1 MPGTKAGLAKLE
13 EFCSKKL
20 KQFVTN
26 RNDPTTDNLSGLS
39 PWLHFGEFNV
49 GLECSYHRFYW
60 PNVILS

>member
-20 KQFVTN
+20 KQFATN

-49 GLECSYHRFYW
+49 GLDSM
-60 PNVILS
+60 NID